1 MRAISV
7 MLNIVLF
14 GPPGAGKG
22 TQSEKLIAQYELVH
36 LSTGDLLRSEIAAGT
51 QLGLEAKKL
60 MDAGQLVPD
69 AVVIGMISSK
79 LDANSNSKGFIF
91 DGFPRTSAQAEA
103 LDQLLTEKGTSISM
117 MLALEVENDEL
128 IKRLLN
134 RGLSSGRADDQ
145 NEEVIQNRINE
156 YNSKTLPLKNF
167 YTAQGKFRS
176 IQGIGSI
183 DEIFASIS
191 KAIDSHNL

>member
-1 MRAISV
+1 

-22 TQSEKLIAQYELVH
+22 TQSEKLIAKYELVH

-79 LDANSNSKGFIF
+79 LDANASANGFIF
-91 DGFPRTSAQAEA
+91 DGFPRTAAQAEA
-103 LDQLLTEKGTSISM
+103 LDTLLAEKGTSISM

-167 YTAQGKFRS
+167 YKAQGKFRS
-176 IQGIGSI
+176 IQGVGTIE
-183 DEIFASIS
+183 EIFASIS
-191 KAIDSHNL
+191 NAIDSHYL

>member
-1 MRAISV
+1 
-7 MLNIVLF
+7 
-14 GPPGAGKG
+14 
-22 TQSEKLIAQYELVH
+22 
-36 LSTGDLLRSEIAAGT
+36 
-51 QLGLEAKKL
+51 
-60 MDAGQLVPD
+60 
-69 AVVIGMISSK
+69 
-79 LDANSNSKGFIF
+79 
-91 DGFPRTSAQAEA
+91 
-103 LDQLLTEKGTSISM
+103 